1 MADDLKVKAK
11 LEFDSNAK
19 EVLEDIRD
27 EFKEVRSEMAA
38 AREGGMTFFK
48 VFAANAT
55 ANYLGP
61 MVGHLKE
68 MATAAFELGN
78 EAYDA
83 QQGIAGMMAAM
94 NPREWD
100 AARGSAE
107 ILHSEFTRLS
117 ISIGQA
123 RGDIEAA
130 HKSLTTFLGSNEYA
144 FDVATNNI
152 EKITAIANVTG
163 IAAKDLGM
171 QFGKMAAGFVSMESP
186 VFNLLKSTGIF
197 SSDITKVN
205 QEWQKLTQ
213 EERVARLE
221 GAFSSIAENLSD
233 AAPTMSDLLTSMKET
248 GKLFL
253 ESFGGSFIR
262 EVATEMGLLRAD
274 VNEAGEEFNDFAKAL
289 GKDFGKVVIE
299 IINELRE
306 AIAWVRENADEIRDT
321 IVEGFRF
328 AKDAFQFMLENA
340 GTLAAISVGGALVK
354 GTGAGAIAGSF
365 AKGAVG
371 MGTSGMAGQ
380 AGAAIPAL
388 ISAIVAGGPPIWAA
402 TAAVT
407 ALGGGFA
414 YLAVQGHKANQER
427 RKEIDQIIARERER
441 NRTLIALSQED
452 YEKQVADRKRLIELA
467 DLLGEKSK
475 QLARFNEAGADTRAL
490 REQYVI
496 PAETAAENLRIMK
509 EQAANAQLIAD
520 QQALAIEEITLG
532 LANAVKSGDTEVS
545 KAILSVLLRDQE
557 LKKAFLNSADTVK
570 VGAEGLALALKALE
584 EMDLKGGFM
593 HKFFA
598 EELRRE
604 FPKEAPK
611 MQVNFNGGQTFKIQ
625 QEFRN
630 QDPDSI
636 AVAFEDRFT
645 RAAVSRVQASTS
657 APFGA

>member
-27 EFKEVRSEMAA
+27 EFKDVRSEMAA
-38 AREGGMTFFK
+38 AREGGMNFFK
-48 VFAANAT
+48 VFAANAA

-61 MVGHLKE
+61 MVGHMKE
-68 MATAAFELGN
+68 MATAAFNLGN
-78 EAYDA
+78 AAYDS
-83 QQGIAGMMAAM
+83 QQGVAGMMAAM
-94 NPREWD
+94 EPREWE
-100 AARGSAE
+100 AARGGAE
-107 ILHSEFTRLS
+107 ILHSEIQR
-117 ISIGQA
+117 ISIAIGTA
-123 RGDIEAA
+123 SEEIRAGHRALA
-130 HKSLTTFLGSNEYA
+130 TFLGSTSHAYE
-144 FDVATNNI
+144 VAGRNI
-152 EKITAIANVTG
+152 ESLTAIANVTG
-163 IAAKDLGM
+163 LSVETLGSE
-171 QFGKMAAGFVSMESP
+171 FGQMASGMVRVKSP
-186 VFNLLKSTGIF
+186 LFNLLKSTGIF
-197 SSDITKVN
+197 ADDISKVTA
-205 QEWQKLTQ
+205 EWQKLTD
-213 EERVARLE
+213 EERLRRLE
-221 GAFSSIAENLSD
+221 SSIAGVAGNLAE
-233 AAPTMSDLLTSMKET
+233 AAPTVTDMLVSMKET
-248 GKLFL
+248 GKAFL
-253 ESFGGSFIR
+253 ESFGGAFIR
-262 EVATEMGLLRAD
+262 EIIQELGYLRGD
-274 VNEAGEEFNDFAKAL
+274 INEAGEEFKDFSKAL

-340 GTLAAISVGGALVK
+340 GTLAAISVGGALAK

-570 VGAEGLALALKALE
+570 VGADGLALALKALE

-598 EELRRE
+598 EELKRE

-636 AVAFEDRFT
+636 AIAFEDRFT